1 MSSSY
6 VLTKLLGQLLE
17 FVGNHLFL
25 TGTFLFLAIAFFINE
40 GRQGGA
46 KVSPSELVGLV
57 NRNDALA
64 LDLRDSKEFNL
75 GHIAGAKSF
84 PATSFDARLGE
95 LDGFKK
101 KTLVLV
107 CKMGQHSGPL
117 GKKLKALGF
126 EDIRRLAGGMA
137 EWSASNLPVVKK

>member
-1 MSSSY
+1 M
-6 VLTKLLGQLLE
+6 LLKLINQILE
-17 FVGNHLFL
+17 FVGNHLLL

-40 GRQGGA
+40 SRQGGA

-57 NRNDALA
+57 NRNDASV
-64 LDLRDSKEFNL
+64 LDLRDLKDYNL
-75 GHIAGAKSF
+75 GHIAGSKSF
-84 PATSFDARLGE
+84 PASSFDARVGE
-95 LDGFKK
+95 LEGLKN

-137 EWSASNLPVVKK
+137 EWTASNLPLVKK

>member
-1 MSSSY
+1 M
-6 VLTKLLGQLLE
+6 LLKLINQILE
-17 FVGNHLFL
+17 FVGNHLLL

-40 GRQGGA
+40 SRQGGA

-57 NRNDALA
+57 NRNDASV
-64 LDLRDSKEFNL
+64 LDLRDLKDYNL
-75 GHIAGAKSF
+75 GHIAGSKSF
-84 PATSFDARLGE
+84 PATSFDARVGE
-95 LDGFKK
+95 LEGLKK

-137 EWSASNLPVVKK
+137 EWTASNLPLVKK

>member
-1 MSSSY
+1 M
-6 VLTKLLGQLLE
+6 LNQILE
-17 FVGNHLFL
+17 FIGNHLFL

-40 GRQGGA
+40 SRQGGA

-57 NRNDALA
+57 NRNDASV
-64 LDLRDSKEFNL
+64 LDLRDLKDYNL
-75 GHIAGAKSF
+75 GHIAGSKSF
-84 PATSFDARLGE
+84 PASSFDARVGE
-95 LDGFKK
+95 LEGLKK

-137 EWSASNLPVVKK
+137 EWTASNLPLVKK

>member
-1 MSSSY
+1 M
-6 VLTKLLGQLLE
+6 LLKLINQILE

-40 GRQGGA
+40 SRQGGV

-57 NRNDALA
+57 NRNDASV
-64 LDLRDSKEFNL
+64 LDLRDLKDYNL
-75 GHIAGAKSF
+75 GHIAGSKSF
-84 PATSFDARLGE
+84 PASSFDARVGE
-95 LDGFKK
+95 LEGLKN

-137 EWSASNLPVVKK
+137 EWTASNLPLVKK

>member
-1 MSSSY
+1 M
-6 VLTKLLGQLLE
+6 LIKLLNQILE
-17 FVGNHLFL
+17 FVGNHLFF
-25 TGTFLFLAIAFFINE
+25 TGSFLFFAIAFFINE
-40 GRQGGA
+40 SRLGGA

-57 NRNDALA
+57 NRNDASV
-64 LDLRDSKEFNL
+64 LDLRDLKDYNL
-75 GHIAGAKSF
+75 GHIAGSKSF
-84 PATSFDARLGE
+84 PASSFDARVGE
-95 LDGFKK
+95 LEGLKK

-137 EWSASNLPVVKK
+137 EWTASNLPLVKK

>member
-1 MSSSY
+1 M
-6 VLTKLLGQLLE
+6 LNQILE

-40 GRQGGA
+40 SRQGGA

-57 NRNDALA
+57 NRNDASV
-64 LDLRDSKEFNL
+64 LDLRDLKDYNL
-75 GHIAGAKSF
+75 GHIAGSKSF
-84 PATSFDARLGE
+84 PASSFDARVGE
-95 LDGFKK
+95 LEGLKN

-137 EWSASNLPVVKK
+137 EWTASNLPLVKK

>member
-1 MSSSY
+1 MSVCISIIG
-6 VLTKLLGQLLE
+6 LP
-17 FVGNHLFL
+17 LFISE
-25 TGTFLFLAIAFFINE
+25 FLAIAFFINE

-137 EWSASNLPVVKK
+137 EWSACNLPIVKK

>member
-1 MSSSY
+1 MIN
-6 VLTKLLGQLLE
+6 QILE

-40 GRQGGA
+40 SRQGGA

-57 NRNDALA
+57 NRNDASV
-64 LDLRDSKEFNL
+64 LDLRDLKDYNL
-75 GHIAGAKSF
+75 GHIAGSKSF
-84 PATSFDARLGE
+84 PASSFDARVGE
-95 LDGFKK
+95 LEGLKK

-137 EWSASNLPVVKK
+137 EWTASNLPLVKK

>member
-1 MSSSY
+1 M
-6 VLTKLLGQLLE
+6 LIKLLNQILE

-40 GRQGGA
+40 SRQGGA

-57 NRNDALA
+57 NRNDASV
-64 LDLRDSKEFNL
+64 LDLRDIKDYNL
-75 GHIAGAKSF
+75 GHIAGSKSF
-84 PATSFDARLGE
+84 PASSFDARVGE
-95 LDGFKK
+95 LEGLKK

-117 GKKLKALGF
+117 GKKLKASGF

-137 EWSASNLPVVKK
+137 EWTASNLPLVKK

>member
-1 MSSSY
+1 M
-6 VLTKLLGQLLE
+6 LKKLLGQLLE

-25 TGTFLFLAIAFFINE
+25 SGTFLFLAIAFFINE

-46 KVSPSELVGLV
+46 KVSPSELVLLV
-57 NRNDALA
+57 NRNDASV
-64 LDLRDSKEFNL
+64 LDLRDSKEYNL

-137 EWSASNLPVVKK
+137 EWSASNFPVVKK

>member
-1 MSSSY
+1 M
-6 VLTKLLGQLLE
+6 LIKLINQILE

-40 GRQGGA
+40 SRQGGA

-57 NRNDALA
+57 NRHDASV
-64 LDLRDSKEFNL
+64 LDLRDLKDYNL
-75 GHIAGAKSF
+75 GHIAGSKSF
-84 PATSFDARLGE
+84 PASSFDARVGE
-95 LDGFKK
+95 LEGLKK

-137 EWSASNLPVVKK
+137 EWTASNLPLVKK

>member
-1 MSSSY
+1 M
-6 VLTKLLGQLLE
+6 GQILE
-17 FVGNHLFL
+17 FDGNHLFL
-25 TGTFLFLAIAFFINE
+25 SGTFVFLAIAFFINE
-40 GRQGGA
+40 GRQGGL

-57 NRNDALA
+57 NRNDASV
-64 LDLRDSKEFNL
+64 LDLRELKDYNL
-75 GHIAGAKSF
+75 GHIAGSKSF
-84 PATSFDARLGE
+84 PASSFDARVGE
-95 LDGFKK
+95 LAELKK

-137 EWSASNLPVVKK
+137 EWSASNFPVVKK

>member
-1 MSSSY
+1 M
-6 VLTKLLGQLLE
+6 LIKLINQILE

-40 GRQGGA
+40 SRQGGA

-57 NRNDALA
+57 NRNDASV
-64 LDLRDSKEFNL
+64 LDLRDLKDYNL
-75 GHIAGAKSF
+75 GHIAGSKSF
-84 PATSFDARLGE
+84 PASSFDARVGE
-95 LDGFKK
+95 LEGLKK

-137 EWSASNLPVVKK
+137 EWTASNLPIEKK

>member
-1 MSSSY
+1 M
-6 VLTKLLGQLLE
+6 LLKLINQILE
-17 FVGNHLFL
+17 FVGNHLLL

-40 GRQGGA
+40 SRQGGA

-57 NRNDALA
+57 NRNDASV
-64 LDLRDSKEFNL
+64 LDLRDLKDYNL
-75 GHIAGAKSF
+75 GHIAGSKSF
-84 PATSFDARLGE
+84 PASSFDVRVGE
-95 LDGFKK
+95 LEGSKK

-107 CKMGQHSGPL
+107 CKMGQHSGPV

-137 EWSASNLPVVKK
+137 EWTASNLPIVKK

>member
-1 MSSSY
+1 MKS
-6 VLTKLLGQLLE
+6 
-17 FVGNHLFL
+17 F
-25 TGTFLFLAIAFFINE
+25 IAFFINE
-40 GRQGGA
+40 SRQGGA

-57 NRNDALA
+57 NRNDASV
-64 LDLRDSKEFNL
+64 LDLRDLKDYNL
-75 GHIAGAKSF
+75 GHIAGSKSF
-84 PATSFDARLGE
+84 PASSFDARVGE
-95 LDGFKK
+95 LEGLKK

-137 EWSASNLPVVKK
+137 EWTASNLPLVKK

>member
-1 MSSSY
+1 M
-6 VLTKLLGQLLE
+6 LIKLLNQILE
-17 FVGNHLFL
+17 FIGNHLFL

-40 GRQGGA
+40 SRQGWA

-57 NRNDALA
+57 NRNDASV
-64 LDLRDSKEFNL
+64 LDLRDLKDYNL
-75 GHIAGAKSF
+75 GHIAGSKSF
-84 PATSFDARLGE
+84 PASSFDARVGE
-95 LDGFKK
+95 LEGLKK

-137 EWSASNLPVVKK
+137 EWTASNLPLVKK

>member
-1 MSSSY
+1 M
-6 VLTKLLGQLLE
+6 LAKLFGQILE
-17 FVGNHLFL
+17 FVGNHFFL
-25 TGTFLFLAIAFFINE
+25 SGIFLFLAIAFFINE

-57 NRNDALA
+57 NRNDASV
-64 LDLRDSKEFNL
+64 LDLRDLKDFNL
-75 GHIAGAKSF
+75 GHIAGSKSF
-84 PATSFDARLGE
+84 PASSFDARLGE
-95 LDGFKK
+95 LAGLKK

-117 GKKLKALGF
+117 GKKLKAQGF

-137 EWSASNLPVVKK
+137 EWSACNLPIVKK

>member
-1 MSSSY
+1 M
-6 VLTKLLGQLLE
+6 LNQILE

-40 GRQGGA
+40 SRQGGV

-57 NRNDALA
+57 NRNDASV
-64 LDLRDSKEFNL
+64 LDLRDLKDYNL
-75 GHIAGAKSF
+75 GHIAGSKSF
-84 PATSFDARLGE
+84 PASSFDARGGE
-95 LDGFKK
+95 LEGFKK

-137 EWSASNLPVVKK
+137 EWTASNLPLVKK

>member
-1 MSSSY
+1 MN
-6 VLTKLLGQLLE
+6 LTLPPDVQRI
-17 FVGNHLFL
+17 
-25 TGTFLFLAIAFFINE
+25 TAI
-40 GRQGGA
+40 
-46 KVSPSELVGLV
+46 
-57 NRNDALA
+57 
-64 LDLRDSKEFNL
+64 DSKEYNL

>member
-1 MSSSY
+1 M
-6 VLTKLLGQLLE
+6 LNQILE

-40 GRQGGA
+40 SRQGGV

-57 NRNDALA
+57 NRNDASV
-64 LDLRDSKEFNL
+64 LDLRDLKDYNL
-75 GHIAGAKSF
+75 GHIAGSKSF
-84 PATSFDARLGE
+84 PASSFDARVGE
-95 LDGFKK
+95 LEGLKN

-137 EWSASNLPVVKK
+137 EWTASNLPLVKK

>member
-1 MSSSY
+1 M
-6 VLTKLLGQLLE
+6 LAKLVSQIIE

-25 TGTFLFLAIAFFINE
+25 SGTFLFLAIAFFINE
-40 GRQGGA
+40 SRQGGA

-57 NRNDALA
+57 NRSDASV
-64 LDLRDSKEFNL
+64 LDVRDLKDYNL
-75 GHIAGAKSF
+75 GHIAGSKSF
-84 PATSFDARLGE
+84 PASSFEARVGE
-95 LDGFKK
+95 LAGLKK

-126 EDIRRLAGGMA
+126 EDIRRLSGGMA

>member
-1 MSSSY
+1 ML
-6 VLTKLLGQLLE
+6 VTLLNQILE
-17 FVGNHLFL
+17 FIGNHLFL

-40 GRQGGA
+40 SRQGWA

-57 NRNDALA
+57 NRNDASV
-64 LDLRDSKEFNL
+64 LDLRDLKDYNL
-75 GHIAGAKSF
+75 GHIAGSKSF
-84 PATSFDARLGE
+84 PASSFDARVGE
-95 LDGFKK
+95 LEGLKK

-137 EWSASNLPVVKK
+137 EWTASNLPLVKK

>member
-1 MSSSY
+1 ML
-6 VLTKLLGQLLE
+6 VTLLNQILE
-17 FVGNHLFL
+17 FIGNHLFL

-40 GRQGGA
+40 SRQGGA

-57 NRNDALA
+57 NRNDASV
-64 LDLRDSKEFNL
+64 LDLRDLKDYNL
-75 GHIAGAKSF
+75 GHIAGSKSF
-84 PATSFDARLGE
+84 PASSFDARVGE
-95 LDGFKK
+95 LEGLKK

-137 EWSASNLPVVKK
+137 EWTASNLPLVKK

>member
-1 MSSSY
+1 M
-6 VLTKLLGQLLE
+6 LNQTLE

-40 GRQGGA
+40 SRQGGA

-57 NRNDALA
+57 NRNDASV
-64 LDLRDSKEFNL
+64 LDLRDLKDYNL
-75 GHIAGAKSF
+75 GHIAGSKSF
-84 PATSFDARLGE
+84 PASSFDARVGE
-95 LDGFKK
+95 LEGLKK

-137 EWSASNLPVVKK
+137 EWTASNLPLVKK

>member
-1 MSSSY
+1 M
-6 VLTKLLGQLLE
+6 LNQILE
-17 FVGNHLFL
+17 FIGNHLFL

-40 GRQGGA
+40 SRQGGA

-57 NRNDALA
+57 NRNDASV
-64 LDLRDSKEFNL
+64 LDLRDLKDYNL
-75 GHIAGAKSF
+75 GHIAGSKSF
-84 PATSFDARLGE
+84 PASSFDARVGE
-95 LDGFKK
+95 LEGLKK

-126 EDIRRLAGGMA
+126 EDIRRLAGGIA
-137 EWSASNLPVVKK
+137 EWTASNLPLVKK

>member
-1 MSSSY
+1 MIA
-6 VLTKLLGQLLE
+6 KLFGQIFE

-25 TGTFLFLAIAFFINE
+25 SGTFLFLAIAFFINE

-57 NRNDALA
+57 NRNDASV
-64 LDLRDSKEFNL
+64 LDLRELKDYNL
-75 GHIAGAKSF
+75 GHISGSKSF
-84 PATSFDARLGE
+84 PASSFDARVGE
-95 LDGFKK
+95 LSGFKE

-107 CKMGQHSGPL
+107 CKMGQHSGPY
-117 GKKLKALGF
+117 GKKLKAQGF

-137 EWSASNLPVVKK
+137 EWSACNLPVVKK

>member
-1 MSSSY
+1 M
-6 VLTKLLGQLLE
+6 LIKLLNQILE
-17 FVGNHLFL
+17 FIGNHLFL

-40 GRQGGA
+40 SRQGGA

-57 NRNDALA
+57 NRDDASV
-64 LDLRDSKEFNL
+64 LDLRDLKDYNL
-75 GHIAGAKSF
+75 GHIAGSKSF
-84 PATSFDARLGE
+84 PASSFDARVGE
-95 LDGFKK
+95 LEGLKK

-137 EWSASNLPVVKK
+137 EWTASNLPLVKK

>member
-1 MSSSY
+1 M
-6 VLTKLLGQLLE
+6 LIKLLNQILE

-40 GRQGGA
+40 SRQGGA

-57 NRNDALA
+57 NRDDASV
-64 LDLRDSKEFNL
+64 LDLRDLKDYNL
-75 GHIAGAKSF
+75 GHIAGSKSF
-84 PATSFDARLGE
+84 PAASFDARVGE
-95 LDGFKK
+95 LEGLKK

-137 EWSASNLPVVKK
+137 EWTASNLPLVKK

>member
-75 GHIAGAKSF
+75 GHISGAKSF

>member
-1 MSSSY
+1 M
-6 VLTKLLGQLLE
+6 LNQILE

-40 GRQGGA
+40 SRQGGA

-57 NRNDALA
+57 NRNDASV
-64 LDLRDSKEFNL
+64 LDLRDLKDYNL
-75 GHIAGAKSF
+75 GHIAGSKSF
-84 PATSFDARLGE
+84 PASSFDARVGE
-95 LDGFKK
+95 LEGLKK

-137 EWSASNLPVVKK
+137 EWTASNLPLVKK